1 MTDDRVAA
9 SIVPPIAPGESAGAM
24 LRAARQ
30 AQGLHL
36 ETLANIVKVPA
47 KKLDALENDRMA
59 DLHDAAFARALAQ
72 TVARALKIDPKAVL
86 DRLPQG
92 RQHSIERVANGLN
105 APFREHAMRGDSPML
120 ALFQRPLVW
129 GALVF
134 AAAAAALFVWPVK
147 WSLPE
152 SLLPSAGVPAAS
164 APDGSA
170 QAASAVDA
178 TGPAAAAQEAAPA
191 PAVVVDT
198 VHSAPPEAAAS
209 EAASPVSD
217 AVVVLHVSA
226 ESWIEVLD
234 RNGQSLLARTL
245 APGES
250 VGIDGALPLRVKI
263 GNAAATTLSFRGD
276 PVNLSPVTRDNIAR
290 LELR

>member
-1 MTDDRVAA
+1 MTEDRVATAAAA
-9 SIVPPIAPGESAGAM
+9 SPTGDSAGAM
-24 LRAARQ
+24 LRAARL

-86 DRLPQG
+86 ARLPEG

-105 APFREHAMRGDSPML
+105 APFREHPMRGDSPKW
-120 ALFQRPLVW
+120 ALLQRPLVW

-134 AAAAAALFVWPVK
+134 AAAAAALFVWPVNLSVPDD
-147 WSLPE
+147 WM
-152 SLLPSAGVPAAS
+152 PSAGLPVAS
-164 APDGSA
+164 APAGSA
-170 QAASAVDA
+170 QAASAADGAASASTVTQAVA
-178 TGPAAAAQEAAPA
+178 T

-198 VHSAPPEAAAS
+198 VHSAPQEAAAS
-209 EAASPVSD
+209 EAAASPVSD

-263 GNAAATTLSFRGD
+263 GNAAATSLTFRGD
-276 PVNLSPVTRDNIAR
+276 PVNLAPATRDNIAR
-290 LELR
+290 LDLR

>member
-1 MTDDRVAA
+1 MIEDRVAA
-9 SIVPPIAPGESAGAM
+9 AAAASPPGESAGAM

-72 TVARALKIDPKAVL
+72 TVARALKIDPRAVL
-86 DRLPQG
+86 ARLPEG

-105 APFREHAMRGDSPML
+105 APFREHPMRGDSSTW
-120 ALFQRPLVW
+120 ALLQRPLVW
-129 GALVF
+129 GALIF

-147 WSLPE
+147 LPVPDDWM
-152 SLLPSAGVPAAS
+152 PSAGTPAAS
-164 APDGSA
+164 VPAGSA
-170 QAASAVDA
+170 QAASD
-178 TGPAAAAQEAAPA
+178 AAAGASTVTQLIPT

-198 VHSAPPEAAAS
+198 VHSAPQEAAAAS
-209 EAASPVSD
+209 EAAASPVSD

-226 ESWIEVLD
+226 ESWIEVVD

-263 GNAAATTLSFRGD
+263 GNAAATSLTFRGD
-276 PVNLSPVTRDNIAR
+276 TVDLAPVTRDNIAR
-290 LELR
+290 LDLR

>member
-1 MTDDRVAA
+1 MNDDRVAA
-9 SIVPPIAPGESAGAM
+9 AAVPGESAGAM

-72 TVARALKIDPKAVL
+72 TVARALKIDPQAVL
-86 DRLPQG
+86 ARLPQG

-105 APFREHAMRGDSPML
+105 APFREHAMRSDSPIR
-120 ALFQRPLVW
+120 ALLQKPLVW
-129 GALVF
+129 GALLF
-134 AAAAAALFVWPVK
+134 TAAAAAVFVWPVK
-147 WSLPE
+147 WSVPQDWI
-152 SLLPSAGVPAAS
+152 PSAGMPAAS
-164 APDGSA
+164 APAGSA
-170 QAASAVDA
+170 AAASAADGAASASTVTQAIA
-178 TGPAAAAQEAAPA
+178 T

-198 VHSAPPEAAAS
+198 VHSAPPQEAAAS

-276 PVNLSPVTRDNIAR
+276 PVALAPVTRDNIAR